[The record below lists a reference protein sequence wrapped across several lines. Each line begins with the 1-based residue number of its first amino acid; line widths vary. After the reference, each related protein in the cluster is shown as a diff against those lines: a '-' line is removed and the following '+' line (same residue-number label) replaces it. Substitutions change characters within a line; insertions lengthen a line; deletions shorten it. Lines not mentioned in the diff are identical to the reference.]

1 MKDQSMADLLVL
13 TDIEKSFGTNRIL
26 HQVDFQLQKG
36 QVHALLGANGA
47 GKSTLMKIIA
57 GEYTKDAGTIRIEGD
72 EVKIQSP
79 GQAKQYGISVIHQEL
94 HLVPEFTVAENVYL
108 GKELVQGPGAF
119 LLSRKTAI
127 QKTQEL
133 LDRFQIQLDPLVK
146 VKSLSI
152 GQQQLVEILKAIS
165 EDSRVLVMD
174 EPTATLTSGE
184 TQQLFA
190 VIESLK
196 AKGIGIIYISH
207 RLDEIQQICDYV
219 TIMKDGRKTAEG
231 PIGAFSNE
239 RIIECMVGKQLER
252 FYPSTARIRGNVLL
266 EAKNLNK
273 TGVLR
278 DVSVS
283 FHRGEV
289 VGLFGL
295 LGAGQSELLRVLF
308 GVEPAEEG
316 SILCGGKPVT
326 IDSPLTAMK
335 HRIALVTEN
344 RKEEGLVLELG
355 ADQNISL
362 CSMPQ
367 FSQYGLRSMSRIK
380 EMAAHY
386 VQKLNIKL
394 HSLHHPVR
402 QLSGGN
408 QQKVILGKWLLT
420 SPDLILLSEP
430 TRGIDV
436 GARSEIYRLLDE
448 LAQEDKGIVI
458 ASSDADEIVG
468 LCDRILVMF
477 KGDIVAEVKKE
488 EASIELLMEYAS
500 GARQT
505 SWVEVGTC

>member
-1 MKDQSMADLLVL
+1 MSPVTDQMKPALLSL
-13 TDIEKSFGTNRIL
+13 TDIEKSFGANQIL

-57 GEYTKDAGTIRIEGD
+57 GEYTKDAGTIRIEGQ

-79 GQAKQYGISVIHQEL
+79 GQAKQHGISVIHQEL

-108 GKELVQGPGAF
+108 GKEPAHGPGSI
-119 LLSRKTAI
+119 LLSKRTAI
-127 QKTQEL
+127 QRTQEL
-133 LDRFQIQLDPLVK
+133 LDRFQIQLDPLSK

-174 EPTATLTSGE
+174 EPTATLTTGE
-184 TQQLFA
+184 TKQLFE

-231 PIGAFSNE
+231 PISEFSNE
-239 RIIECMVGKQLER
+239 RIIECMVGKQMDR
-252 FYPSTARIRGNVLL
+252 FYPNSAHNRGSVIL
-266 EAKNLNK
+266 EGRNLMK
-273 TGVLR
+273 AGVLR

-283 FHRGEV
+283 FHRGEI

-295 LGAGQSELLRVLF
+295 LGAGQSELLRIIF
-308 GVEPAEEG
+308 GAEQADG
-316 SILCGGKPVT
+316 GQILCNGKPVK
-326 IDSPLTAMK
+326 IDSPMAAMGRK
-335 HRIALVTEN
+335 IALVTEN
-344 RKEEGLVLELG
+344 RKEEGLILELG
-355 ADQNISL
+355 SDENMSL
-362 CSMPQ
+362 SSMSQ
-367 FSQYGLRSMSRIK
+367 FSRYGLRNVSRIK
-380 EMAAHY
+380 ELAKYY
-386 VQKLNIKL
+386 VEKLNIKL
-394 HSLHHPVR
+394 HSLHHPVKH
-402 QLSGGN
+402 LSGGN
-408 QQKVILGKWLLT
+408 QQKVILGKWLVT
-420 SPDLILLSEP
+420 SPDMILLSEP
-430 TRGIDV
+430 TRGIDI
-436 GARSEIYRLLDE
+436 GARSEIYHLLDQ
-448 LAQEDKGIVI
+448 LAHEDKGIVI

-477 KGDIVAEVKKE
+477 RGEVVAEVKKAD
-488 EASIELLMEYAS
+488 ASVELLMEYAS

-505 SWVEVGTC
+505 SVVGV